1 MSVTYIAIGL
11 LAVSVIG
18 ITVLLVYLRL
28 LKHKYKKNS
37 ALFAKD
43 NLVVKNK
50 SSFKDIFD
58 RLYQMVYMTFVK
70 MPVIK
75 YYTKKTRL
83 KLEMTNDYTEYEI
96 RKRTGKYMLIAVI
109 FIFVSL
115 FVLLNLVNDLYMSLI
130 VIVGVLIIAEKMI
143 DLGITSVS
151 NKILRQMPDTF
162 TAIRHAFH
170 EHGMIDEAFNTAI
183 DEMGDKEIGPQLKK
197 IKEAIISDNPEV
209 ELEKYYDTAPN
220 RFLKLFAGISY
231 LTYDLGDRKV
241 DGTSVYLKNLN
252 NILQD
257 IYLEILKQ
265 DKINYMFRSLNI
277 IAVVPLICIKPLQ
290 AWAESNFPALSN
302 FYNSSFGFIMQS
314 LIIISI
320 FVSYLMLRI
329 VKEDSE
335 QIKFDRVAS
344 VKWQDKLYKITIVKL
359 VVDAF
364 KSRPHTKKNRKE
376 TMLIKNTNS
385 YLTIEW
391 LYVNKITA
399 AVVTFILA
407 LILMFNVTRI
417 DVKATYNKISDEFL
431 SFGQLTEQQ
440 EQAAQA
446 INDRDKT
453 YIDKYKNKNVTKEQ
467 LEMEF
472 ADPVTGKADADEVT
486 RVYDKIQS
494 VKNSYIK
501 FWQVL
506 TSFVLAFIAYYVPSI
521 ILFIRNKIREMEKE
535 NEIMQFQSII
545 LMLMYIDRID
555 VQTILEWLCRFSY
568 AFKEPIATCLN
579 NYESGAYEALEDLKE
594 DVPYKDFQRIIEQ
607 LQSAVERIPIR
618 DAFDE
623 LETERAFFHERR
635 KEGNE
640 RLIKKKTAIGKVLGF
655 TPMVLLIGGYLVAP
669 LMIVSIMQMMNY
681 FTKMSV

>member
-231 LTYDLGDRKV
+231 LT
-241 DGTSVYLKNLN
+241 
-252 NILQD
+252 
-257 IYLEILKQ
+257 
-265 DKINYMFRSLNI
+265 
-277 IAVVPLICIKPLQ
+277 
-290 AWAESNFPALSN
+290 
-302 FYNSSFGFIMQS
+302 
-314 LIIISI
+314 
-320 FVSYLMLRI
+320 
-329 VKEDSE
+329 
-335 QIKFDRVAS
+335 
-344 VKWQDKLYKITIVKL
+344 
-359 VVDAF
+359 
-364 KSRPHTKKNRKE
+364 
-376 TMLIKNTNS
+376 
-385 YLTIEW
+385 
-391 LYVNKITA
+391 
-399 AVVTFILA
+399 
-407 LILMFNVTRI
+407 
-417 DVKATYNKISDEFL
+417 
-431 SFGQLTEQQ
+431 
-440 EQAAQA
+440 
-446 INDRDKT
+446 
-453 YIDKYKNKNVTKEQ
+453 
-467 LEMEF
+467 
-472 ADPVTGKADADEVT
+472 
-486 RVYDKIQS
+486 
-494 VKNSYIK
+494 
-501 FWQVL
+501 
-506 TSFVLAFIAYYVPSI
+506 
-521 ILFIRNKIREMEKE
+521 
-535 NEIMQFQSII
+535 
-545 LMLMYIDRID
+545 
-555 VQTILEWLCRFSY
+555 
-568 AFKEPIATCLN
+568 
-579 NYESGAYEALEDLKE
+579 
-594 DVPYKDFQRIIEQ
+594 
-607 LQSAVERIPIR
+607 
-618 DAFDE
+618 
-623 LETERAFFHERR
+623 
-635 KEGNE
+635 
-640 RLIKKKTAIGKVLGF
+640 
-655 TPMVLLIGGYLVAP
+655 
-669 LMIVSIMQMMNY
+669 
-681 FTKMSV
+681 

>member
-143 DLGITSVS
+143 ALGITSVS

-681 FTKMSV
+681 FTKMSF